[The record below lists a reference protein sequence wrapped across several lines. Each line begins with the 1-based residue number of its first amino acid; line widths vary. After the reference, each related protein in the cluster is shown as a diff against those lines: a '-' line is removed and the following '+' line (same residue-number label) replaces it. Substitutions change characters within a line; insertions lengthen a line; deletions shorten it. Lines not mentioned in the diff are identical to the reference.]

1 MEEVSSERRRRQQVA
16 RRDLTNEEIERMGR
30 DNPGSAAEYL
40 NLRREEL
47 EAEEQKRR
55 EADDK
60 ERFVERFVAAGGDR
74 ADASAELKRLTNER
88 AAQAARRADED
99 ASGYIRRSI
108 TEAL

>member
-1 MEEVSSERRRRQQVA
+1 MA

-47 EAEEQKRR
+47 EAEDQKRR
-55 EADDK
+55 EEDDK
-60 ERFVERFVAAGGDR
+60 ERFIERFVAAGGNR

-88 AAQAARRADED
+88 AANSARRAEED
-99 ASGYIRRSI
+99 AGEYVRRSI
-108 TEAL
+108 AEAL